1 MSIAVIQ
8 PYKYLLIFI
17 IKQGRYAHDE
27 YCSDPEHC
35 VMARLSNGDS
45 CATTFTNEDGE
56 VLCATAKGN
65 AGLKYQTC
73 ELDFAV
79 DMNILGFYNG
89 L

>member
-1 MSIAVIQ
+1 M
-8 PYKYLLIFI
+8 LIFI
-17 IKQGRYAHDE
+17 FKQGRYAHDE

-65 AGLKYQTC
+65 AGLKIPNLRVRFCCWY
-73 ELDFAV
+73 L
-79 DMNILGFYNG
+79 
-89 L
+89 

>member
-1 MSIAVIQ
+1 M
-8 PYKYLLIFI
+8 LIFI
-17 IKQGRYAHDE
+17 FKQGRYAHDE

-65 AGLKYQTC
+65 AGLKIPNVWVRFCFWY
-73 ELDFAV
+73 EYFH
-79 DMNILGFYNG
+79 NG